1 MFSLKRILKKW
12 EDQGREINIGLIGAG
27 RMGTGLAV
35 VLSKIPAMNL
45 RFVVDLMIDRAADA
59 LIASGV
65 SRGDIINVDEGMMG
79 NWDLNE
85 KKYISTDY
93 RRACSFEGIDMI
105 VDATGDPEAGAEI
118 SLETFKCSKDLVMLN
133 IEADATIGPWLKKLA
148 ADYGVLY
155 TVTSGDEPGAIMEI
169 YNFVDLLGFEII
181 AAGKG
186 KNNVL
191 DRKATPDSV
200 AEFAKRQGINP
211 RLICAFIDGSKSM
224 VEMTVLS
231 NATGFVPD
239 VRGMHTPNADVKD
252 LTNIFRLK
260 EDGGILNREGIVDF
274 VIGDVAPGV
283 FMVVRHDEKIVTEDL
298 VYLKLGKGPVFT
310 IYRPYHLANI
320 ETPTSMAY
328 AAIYR
333 EPILVAEGR
342 PYSEAITVTKR
353 DIRAGETLDGI
364 GGFTVYGSIDEYD
377 VCRRENLLPL
387 GLAFDARV
395 KKDIKKDE
403 FITYDMVDLKETLLL
418 DFRRKQ
424 DQLFSILL

>member
-1 MFSLKRILKKW
+1 MFSLKKILKEW
-12 EDQGREINIGLIGAG
+12 EAQGKEINIGLIGAG
-27 RMGTGLAV
+27 RMGTGLAA
-35 VLSKIPAMNL
+35 VLSKIPAMKL
-45 RFVVDLMIDRAADA
+45 QFVVDLMIERAADA

-65 SRGDIINVDEGMMG
+65 SRGDIINVDEGAG
-79 NWDLNE
+79 SIDLNE

-93 RRACSFEGIDMI
+93 RNACEFKGIDMI

-118 SLETFKCSKDLVMLN
+118 SLETFKCGKDLVMLN

-169 YNFVDLLGFEII
+169 YNFIDLLGFEVI

-191 DRKATPDSV
+191 DRTATPDSV
-200 AEFAKRQGINP
+200 AEFAKKQGINP
-211 RLICAFIDGSKSM
+211 RLICSFIDGSKSM

-231 NATGFVPD
+231 NATGLVPD
-239 VRGMHTPNADVKD
+239 IRGMHAPRVDVKD
-252 LTNIFRLK
+252 LSTVFRLK
-260 EDGGILNREGIVDF
+260 ENGGILKREGVVDF
-274 VIGDVAPGV
+274 VIGNVAPGV
-283 FMVVRHDEKIVTEDL
+283 FMVVRHEEEIVTEDL
-298 VYLKLGKGPVFT
+298 KYLKLGEGPVFT

-320 ETPTSMAY
+320 ETPTSIAY

-333 EPILVAEGR
+333 EPILVAKGK
-342 PYSEAITVTKR
+342 PYSESITAAKR
-353 DIRAGETLDGI
+353 DIRAGEMLDGI

-377 VCRRENLLPL
+377 ICRRENLLPL
-387 GLAFDARV
+387 GLAFEARAR
-395 KKDIKKDE
+395 KNIKRDE

-424 DQLFSILL
+424 DKLYSKI